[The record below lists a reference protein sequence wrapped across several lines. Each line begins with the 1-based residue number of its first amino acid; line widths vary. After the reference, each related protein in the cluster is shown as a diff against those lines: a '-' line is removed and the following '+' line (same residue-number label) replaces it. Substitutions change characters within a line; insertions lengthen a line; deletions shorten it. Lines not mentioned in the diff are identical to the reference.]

1 MSDDPEPAPPL
12 DVIDV
17 QCPRVARRF
26 PRVGRWFGVAALLAL
41 FLPVGLACAFMLLHA
56 LFGTPALLTADG
68 GAIDLFATSLQIA
81 IGLAIVGA
89 GLVSS
94 SGFAPSPARVVA
106 TADALRLV
114 RGRRERVIPRG
125 RIADGMISPVHGAR
139 VELRL
144 TTGEDLELDFPEER
158 DGERLLSLLSLG
170 ARHRR
175 VSILLGSPNQQIAA
189 AFAALPMSSI
199 LWSSVFMSLF
209 GVDHPA
215 VDASWILAALL
226 TAALV
231 RHAAR
236 PVEVIVGRDGLR
248 IRRPF
253 RSQWIAY
260 AEIAGIVLDPSG
272 SDTNL
277 VLLRRQGRPV
287 RLRALPHI
295 LENLHSRIREA
306 QALEQR
312 DPTRAAPALERHG
325 RPLSEWRT
333 ALGALLSVEPG
344 YRSTPLTPDDLLAA
358 LEDPAAPPDRRIGA
372 ALALR
377 SASHPEARTRIRIA
391 AESSAD
397 DDLRIALEQAAEDEL
412 DDTTL
417 ERALR

>member
-1 MSDDPEPAPPL
+1 MPADPETAPPL
-12 DVIDV
+12 DV

-26 PRVGRWFGVAALLAL
+26 PRVGHGFGIAALLAF
-41 FLPVGLACAFMLLHA
+41 FLPLGLACVSTLLHP
-56 LFGTPALLTADG
+56 LLGTPALLTEG
-68 GAIDLFATSLQIA
+68 GSTLDLFGTSIQIA
-81 IGLAIVGA
+81 IGLAVVGA

-94 SGFAPSPARVVA
+94 SGFAPSPARLIA
-106 TADALRLV
+106 TPDALRLV
-114 RGRRERVIPRG
+114 RGRRERVIPRA
-125 RIADGMISPVHGAR
+125 RITEGMISPVHGAR

-144 TTGEDLELDFPEER
+144 TTGEDLELDFPHER
-158 DGERLLSLLSLG
+158 DGERLLSLLSLN

-189 AFAALPMSSI
+189 GFAALPMSMI
-199 LWSSVFMSLF
+199 LWSTIFMSLF
-209 GVDHPA
+209 DVDHPA
-215 VDASWILAALL
+215 VDAGWILAGLL
-226 TAALV
+226 TAAFV

-236 PVEVIVGRDGLR
+236 PVEVTVGRDGLR

-260 AEIAGIVLDPSG
+260 AQLTDIVVSFSG
-272 SDTNL
+272 SETEL
-277 VLLRRQGRPV
+277 LLLRRQGRPV

-333 ALGALLSVEPG
+333 ALGALLHVEPG
-344 YRSTPLTPDDLLAA
+344 YRAPPLTPDDLLAA
-358 LEDPAAPPDRRIGA
+358 LEDPVAPPDRRIGA